1 MNRSRGR
8 PTASF
13 IQAQSAFTMVAND
26 EIGGISSSGGGQTGN
41 FAGHRHPLLTE
52 QQETLGEERGATGG
66 GQMAAP

>member
-41 FAGHRHPLLTE
+41 FAGHRHPLLT
-52 QQETLGEERGATGG
+52 
-66 GQMAAP
+66 